1 MHYEYHDWWLLL
13 FTFVLANQ
21 IAVLDLEGQVLGRD
35 LGLESE
41 VVGLSLESQVLPI
54 LRAL

>member
-41 VVGLSLESQVLPI
+41 VVGLGLESQVLPI